1 MSEQI
6 GDDSDSEWFK
16 PKSGPKRNDISTCAA
31 VPSGQNYVCKF
42 CSKTYHIRQSFLK
55 HLKSRSCQKP
65 PKPSENSKPKYYICS
80 NCDVQ
85 IGERKNF
92 MRHAIKCKGKDEAKY
107 TKCLEPSCPIL
118 FYKTS
123 ELMKHLNEEH
133 MQSINIEHH
142 KFNSVDE
149 FNSFKNEQNIKYF
162 MSCVDHW
169 GSRTIKGISYSYY
182 ICNHN
187 VKDEK
192 KRIKKHRIPGTF
204 CPARMMVKTDQDGKC
219 DVRYIKDH
227 SHEIKAANLQYNRY
241 SKDMLDYVKVLLIK
255 GVSPRKIKLEV
266 TKLCLEGEYPMK
278 DSLLD
283 LREIRN
289 IHYRLLRDSHL
300 HPSDAEAVGILAS
313 RFQKEGSL
321 LWYKPQNVEKTVY
334 GESVDHLEDPKSI
347 FAFAFQNSQMR
358 QELLAGAG
366 RIVCIDSTL
375 NTNRYRFYLLHV
387 VVPDEYGVGFPC
399 AYLISNSM
407 NTEILTLFFSAL
419 NKRCPGLIVNA
430 LMTDDDKALVNA
442 FCAVFGESIIHLLCK
457 WHIIR
462 CWKKHLSLIS
472 VEKLRN
478 EVKDNLALLLVERN
492 TQHFETM
499 LKSFIDKYS
508 KNKKTKAFMKYFTEY
523 YSHRTEKWAFCFRN
537 FPHAN
542 TDTNMYCES
551 LHSTFKRYYLI
562 DKVNSRLEDLISS
575 CCQFADDKAFDLKK
589 KRLFEKP
596 LPDLDKPKN
605 WKNSHQR
612 GMQLPNDSVS
622 IEGQGKW
629 IVQSA
634 SRKNVHHTV
643 TLSNETCCSPDHCY
657 VQCKENECHGLCM
670 HLYSCSC
677 EDRNPLCKHI
687 HKVHSLQ
694 VLSSHNSPNPDEAFD
709 GECETESD
717 ELRLH
722 SSPPKDLPPLELNTN
737 VKFNR
742 EIIELLDDLKK
753 DLFHDEVQKKSLPYL
768 LNLLRQAKTV
778 VKSVIA
784 ETVQLPCTPTMEFE
798 KIAPNQK
805 KTKQA
810 VNLFRTIKTRKKN
823 PEKSKFAFPTKEQ
836 RLTLKKSLLG
846 LDASLKEEDIPDHIF
861 SCWEDLTRDIFKFGE
876 NTNISILRL
885 KSVPLNLP
893 EGEVNKLKLITSNK
907 FVLGWLEDEIIDA
920 FLIISM
926 EAFSNAMLIECWRSS
941 SYLRLLKIFS
951 NALLIFLVRNSSS
964 YHVTQL
970 QVIGYSCF
978 VAFQLGLSIFWTQSI
993 QI

>member
-321 LWYKPQNVEKTVY
+321 LW
-334 GESVDHLEDPKSI
+334 
-347 FAFAFQNSQMR
+347 
-358 QELLAGAG
+358 
-366 RIVCIDSTL
+366 
-375 NTNRYRFYLLHV
+375 
-387 VVPDEYGVGFPC
+387 
-399 AYLISNSM
+399 
-407 NTEILTLFFSAL
+407 
-419 NKRCPGLIVNA
+419 
-430 LMTDDDKALVNA
+430 
-442 FCAVFGESIIHLLCK
+442 
-457 WHIIR
+457 
-462 CWKKHLSLIS
+462 
-472 VEKLRN
+472 
-478 EVKDNLALLLVERN
+478 
-492 TQHFETM
+492 
-499 LKSFIDKYS
+499 
-508 KNKKTKAFMKYFTEY
+508 
-523 YSHRTEKWAFCFRN
+523 
-537 FPHAN
+537 
-542 TDTNMYCES
+542 
-551 LHSTFKRYYLI
+551 
-562 DKVNSRLEDLISS
+562 
-575 CCQFADDKAFDLKK
+575 
-589 KRLFEKP
+589 
-596 LPDLDKPKN
+596 
-605 WKNSHQR
+605 
-612 GMQLPNDSVS
+612 
-622 IEGQGKW
+622 
-629 IVQSA
+629 
-634 SRKNVHHTV
+634 
-643 TLSNETCCSPDHCY
+643 
-657 VQCKENECHGLCM
+657 
-670 HLYSCSC
+670 
-677 EDRNPLCKHI
+677 NPLCKHI

-951 NALLIFLVRNSSS
+951 NALLIFLSALEFFFPGSSWKIAGVPHYCQKENDSVNCGVFVCWFAARLLRGEDITSEFDEIAFRNEII
-964 YHVTQL
+964 HTIVKEGL
-970 QVIGYSCF
+970 KDKNF
-978 VAFQLGLSIFWTQSI
+978 VSPEENFENEED
-993 QI
+993 